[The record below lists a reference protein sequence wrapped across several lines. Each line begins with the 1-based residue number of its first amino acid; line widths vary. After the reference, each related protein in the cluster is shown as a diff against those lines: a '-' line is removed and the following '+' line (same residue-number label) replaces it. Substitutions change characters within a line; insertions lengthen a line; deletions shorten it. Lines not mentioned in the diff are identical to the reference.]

1 MSSMAIYRPIRY
13 ADPLLQR
20 GAIVRFPPPPP
31 ITSDKVLFQVFIY
44 RFGHLKHVQFLAAE
58 NRL

>member
-13 ADPLLQR
+13 DDPLLQC
-20 GAIVRFPPPPP
+20 GATVRLPLPTP
-31 ITSDKVLFQVFIY
+31 ITSDKVLFQMFIY

-58 NRL
+58 NWL